1 MKQLK
6 LFKPWINL
14 KMIKIQKFLIS
25 LLILTI
31 DRSSNTKKLKKSIKE
46 RWKKRIDQ
54 KIMSKSYFK
63 WISMKK
69 MKREDKEQKKS
80 KNLNSSKK
88 STKERKVKDNIL
100 ITLKLYKQNKGYSK
114 RIPLIQA

>member
-1 MKQLK
+1 
-6 LFKPWINL
+6 
-14 KMIKIQKFLIS
+14 
-25 LLILTI
+25 
-31 DRSSNTKKLKKSIKE
+31 
-46 RWKKRIDQ
+46 
-54 KIMSKSYFK
+54 
-63 WISMKK
+63 MKK